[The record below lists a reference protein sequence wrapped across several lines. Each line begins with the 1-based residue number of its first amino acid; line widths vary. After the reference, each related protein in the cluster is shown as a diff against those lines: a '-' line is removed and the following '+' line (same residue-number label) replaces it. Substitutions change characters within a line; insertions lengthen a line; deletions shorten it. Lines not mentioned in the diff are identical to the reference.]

1 MALGAEVTWLDATA
15 QAALVKAGEVRP
27 IELVETAIA
36 RIERLNPALNAVI
49 DTFYEL
55 ARAAA
60 AGDIGD
66 GPFAGVPFLLKDL
79 VAEQAGTARGEGS
92 AFLAGHY
99 TSDRD
104 SELVVRLK
112 RAGLIVLGKTNTPEF
127 GLVPTTEPSLTG
139 PTRNPWDRARTPGD
153 SSGGSAAAVAAGMVA
168 MAHANDGGGSIRVPA
183 SCCGLVGLK
192 PTRGRNPLAPHYGD
206 AASGLVVE
214 HAVTRSVRDAAALL
228 DATAGPAPG
237 DPYWAPPPAGRFR
250 DEVDRDPGQ
259 LRIAPSTVPPTGQP
273 AHPDCVAAA
282 RGAAELCAAL
292 GHEVE
297 EAAPAIDGE
306 LAQRRFGEI
315 WAGFLGWAIA
325 DWQRRTGRTPVEA
338 DFEPAT
344 WRLYQAALRQ
354 TGADY
359 LIALQ
364 DLQRLSREIAG
375 WFADYDLMLTP
386 TMAEPPVPLGHFAY
400 RPETARRYVERIFQ
414 YCGFTMLAN
423 LTGQPAISV
432 PLHWSDAGLPIG
444 VQFMAR
450 FGDEAS
456 LIQIAAQLEMARPW
470 ADRRPPEA

>member
-1 MALGAEVTWLDATA
+1 MSLGSEVAWLDATA

-49 DTFYEL
+49 DTFFDA

-66 GPFAGVPFLLKDL
+66 GPFAGVPYLLKDL
-79 VAEQAGTARGEGS
+79 IAEYAGTALGEGS

-99 TSDRD
+99 TADRD
-104 SELVVRLK
+104 SELVARLK

-139 PTRNPWDRARTPGD
+139 PTRNPWDRARTPGG

-237 DPYWAPPPAGRFR
+237 DPYWAPPAPGRFL
-250 DEVDRDPGQ
+250 DAVGRDPGQ
-259 LRIAPSTVPPTGQP
+259 LRIAFSTVSLTGVP
-273 AHPDCVAAA
+273 AHPAHADCVAAA
-282 RGAAELCAAL
+282 RDAAELCAAL
-292 GHEVE
+292 GHAVE

-306 LAQRRFGEI
+306 LALRRFGEI

-344 WRLYQAALRQ
+344 WRLYLAALRQ

-386 TMAEPPVPLGHFAY
+386 TMAEPPVLIGHFDY
-400 RPETARRYVERIFQ
+400 SPETARRYVERIF
-414 YCGFTMLAN
+414 
-423 LTGQPAISV
+423 
-432 PLHWSDAGLPIG
+432 
-444 VQFMAR
+444 
-450 FGDEAS
+450 
-456 LIQIAAQLEMARPW
+456 
-470 ADRRPPEA
+470 